1 MSGMPTAKN
10 SIEMEN
16 HVFQKAKTK
25 VCFLKLLIINYY

>member
-1 MSGMPTAKN
+1 MNYREEAINKSGMPTSKN

-25 VCFLKLLIINYY
+25 VR